1 MIYRCRRRPT
11 YCTVSPS
18 SRDVL
23 SLAKTN
29 TSSWTSFERRKL
41 IAPFDNFASPPFL
54 WRSFRS
60 RVSVSSPASGPVSA
74 ASLDQSLDQ
83 YQPLHTHWTSISPS
97 LMVSHANISTNSST
111 FCCVF
116 ESPSKPPDDCII
128 SSYVD
133 VAGVQC
139 GDFNMLAG
147 EQLRETWTNLSTNV
161 GCRCILFPVDDRFNC
176 GCSCI
181 ANVSCCFVAYC
192 NTSGNSSLLSQSS
205 FTNALYSGQT
215 KLSTT
220 WIVSGLTMLGAVSV
234 VAVAFLVLA
243 MRRFQRGKL
252 RSATEE
258 AREARTRRRTAAV
271 EQCRCD
277 RLLLD
282 MLPASVAVSLKMG
295 QTVDPETFD
304 VASVY
309 FSDIVGFNDVALSC
323 ETPLVVV
330 RLLNQVFRYSPTHY
344 DTDVKY
350 HITFNCQYEN
360 MKHESDNIRLINWIK
375 YSSWVFAFGMVSPFT
390 PSSRCQW
397 NLTLYK
403 YPLPDSYLLHCV

>member
-1 MIYRCRRRPT
+1 MTSAALSRHAQIARHLLPASVFHLGHVRVGPSPRDDGTSNPT
-11 YCTVSPS
+11 VGAGRDLPMSSPS
-18 SRDVL
+18 DLLHRLTVESRCSFSSEDEYFFLDVVRATEIDRAVRQLRVASVFVALVPL
-23 SLAKTN
+23 SCLCVVAG
-29 TSSWTSFERRKL
+29 
-41 IAPFDNFASPPFL
+41 I
-54 WRSFRS
+54 
-60 RVSVSSPASGPVSA
+60 
-74 ASLDQSLDQ
+74 
-83 YQPLHTHWTSISPS
+83 WTSISPS
-97 LMVSHANISTNSST
+97 LMVSDANISTNSST

-116 ESPSKPPDDCII
+116 QSPSKPPDDCII

-133 VAGVQC
+133 VACVQC
-139 GDFNMLAG
+139 VDSNMLAG
-147 EQLRETWTNLSTNV
+147 EQRTETWTNVSSYV
-161 GCRCILFPVDDRFNC
+161 GCNTILFTLDDRFNC
-176 GCSCI
+176 GCGCI
-181 ANVSCCFVAYC
+181 ANVSCCLVAYC

-205 FTNALYSGQT
+205 FINALYSGQT
-215 KLSTT
+215 QLSTT

-252 RSATEE
+252 RRATEE

-330 RLLNQVFRYSPTHY
+330 RLLNQVFRYSPTHCV
-344 DTDVKY
+344 TDVKY

-360 MKHESDNIRLINWIK
+360 MNHE
-375 YSSWVFAFGMVSPFT
+375 
-390 PSSRCQW
+390 
-397 NLTLYK
+397 
-403 YPLPDSYLLHCV
+403 